1 MDTRGLRSMRNRAD
15 RERTTAELRPS
26 KELLRI
32 QRTGGF
38 LTFHEKER
46 LKKEAEA
53 NRKKNL
59 NKK

>member
-15 RERTTAELRPS
+15 RERMVAELRPS

-46 LKKEAEA
+46 LKKEAES
-53 NRKKNL
+53 NRIKNL

>member
-1 MDTRGLRSMRNRAD
+1 MDSRGLRSSKSRAD
-15 RERTTAELRPS
+15 YERTTAELRPT

-53 NRKKNL
+53 NRKRNL
-59 NKK
+59 GKK

>member
-1 MDTRGLRSMRNRAD
+1 MRSRAD

-46 LKKEAEA
+46 LKKEAES
-53 NRKKNL
+53 NRIKNL

>member
-46 LKKEAEA
+46 LKKEAES
-53 NRKKNL
+53 NRIKNL

>member
-1 MDTRGLRSMRNRAD
+1 MNERHLRSFRSRAD
-15 RERTTAELRPS
+15 YERMTAELRPT

-38 LTFHEKER
+38 LTFYEKER
-46 LKKEAEA
+46 LKKEAES

-59 NKK
+59 SKK

>member
-1 MDTRGLRSMRNRAD
+1 MDARGLRSMRSRAD

-46 LKKEAEA
+46 LKKEAES
-53 NRKKNL
+53 NRIKNL

>member
-15 RERTTAELRPS
+15 RERMVAELRPS

>member
-1 MDTRGLRSMRNRAD
+1 MDTRGLRSMRSRAD

-46 LKKEAEA
+46 LKKEAES
-53 NRKKNL
+53 NRIKNL